1 MLCPRLVRYNRDMAK
16 LTLPQLPRTEADI
29 LERLVDSKADD
40 MPVPVARHI
49 LAMHF
54 AKEDV
59 DRMNDLSA
67 KARDGALT
75 SEEDDLLNSYV
86 RIGHFL
92 SMMKSKARTALKRS
106 GQTA

>member
-1 MLCPRLVRYNRDMAK
+1 MAK
-16 LTLPQLPRTEADI
+16 LTLPELPRTEADI
-29 LERLVDSKADD
+29 LERLVDPKADD

-54 AKEDV
+54 ADEDV

-75 SEEDDLLNSYV
+75 SEEDDLLNSYL

-92 SMMKSKARTALKRS
+92 SMMKSKARTTLKRS
-106 GQTA
+106 GRTA